1 MRMSDSMNQRNNNE
15 IHSQAALVEAVLFL
29 ETDPVPVDKLVKIT
43 GLTDQA
49 VLDALD
55 YLTDAGKNADR
66 GLELT
71 QLGGGYFLMPKEE
84 HWEILKERYGKK
96 NDDRLSRAAL
106 ETLSIIAYSQPI
118 TKSEIE
124 KIRGV
129 SADTMIRNL
138 LEKELI
144 TEKGRRDSP
153 GRPMMYGTT
162 LKFLSVFKLKSI
174 ADLPKLGEA
183 EKTKFELN

>member
-1 MRMSDSMNQRNNNE
+1 MPDQTNNYRGNSE
-15 IHSQAALVEAVLFL
+15 IHNQAALIETVLFL
-29 ETDPVPVDKLVKIT
+29 ETDPVPVEKLEKIT
-43 GLTDQA
+43 GLSEQA
-49 VLDALD
+49 VTDALA
-55 YLTDAGKNADR
+55 YLSDVCQNADR
-66 GLELT
+66 GLELS
-71 QLGGGYFLMPKEE
+71 QLGGGYFLMPKEV

-106 ETLSIIAYSQPI
+106 ETLSIIAYSQPV

-129 SADTMIRNL
+129 STDAMIRNL
-138 LEKELI
+138 LDKELI
-144 TEKGRRDSP
+144 VEKGRKDSP

-162 LKFLSVFKLKSI
+162 LKFLNVFKLKSI
-174 ADLPKLGEA
+174 ADLPKLGET

>member
-1 MRMSDSMNQRNNNE
+1 MAETETEKLNE
-15 IHSQAALVEAVLFL
+15 LRSAAALIEADFFL
-29 ETDPVPVDKLVKIT
+29 ETDPLPVGKLVQIT
-43 GLTDQA
+43 GLSETTVNA
-49 VLDALD
+49 ALS
-55 YLTDAGKNADR
+55 YLSDSLKAADR
-66 GLELT
+66 GLELS
-71 QLGGGYFLMPKEE
+71 QLGSGWFLVPKAET
-84 HWEILKERYGKK
+84 WEILKERYGKK

-129 SADTMIRNL
+129 SADNMIRSL

-144 TEKGRRDSP
+144 AEKGRRNSP
-153 GRPMMYGTT
+153 GRPMTYGTT
-162 LKFLSVFKLKSI
+162 LKFLNVFKLKSI
-174 ADLPKLGEA
+174 ADLPKLNEV

>member
-1 MRMSDSMNQRNNNE
+1 MSEQPNPNSENLKMHR
-15 IHSQAALVEAVLFL
+15 QAALIETVLFL
-29 ETDPVPVDKLVKIT
+29 ETDPVPVEKLSKIT
-43 GLTDQA
+43 GLTEQTVA
-49 VLDALD
+49 AALIHLSDAC
-55 YLTDAGKNADR
+55 KNENR
-66 GLELT
+66 GLELS

-138 LEKELI
+138 LDKDLI
-144 TEKGRRDSP
+144 VEKGRKEAP

-174 ADLPKLGEA
+174 SDLPKLGEA